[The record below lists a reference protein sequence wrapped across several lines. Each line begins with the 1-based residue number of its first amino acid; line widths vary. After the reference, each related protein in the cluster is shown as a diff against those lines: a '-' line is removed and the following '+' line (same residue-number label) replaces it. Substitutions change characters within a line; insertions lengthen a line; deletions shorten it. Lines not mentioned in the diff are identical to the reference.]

1 MTDKVPPVHRH
12 RTGKRLGEL
21 QQLRERFRAPLPS
34 WERGHAQ
41 RPAGPQPGMLAN
53 LAAAGLTSEWT
64 DRFHRLSLLA
74 TATVESLI
82 PLPCRDRPRATTRD
96 SEPLPSRLESR
107 GRKPSR
113 ALARVSRKREP

>member
-82 PLPCRDRPRATTRD
+82 PLPWATGHAPRRGIL
-96 SEPLPSRLESR
+96 SPSHPVWKAEAVNPVERLH
-107 GRKPSR
+107 
-113 ALARVSRKREP
+113 A